1 MPSDNGIIKN
11 MQGGKAKKLTKVV
24 QEGKSDGSKSQKH
37 ENNGFVDFD
46 NEENDKLTTDEVFR
60 LPDLHFNKQNY
71 MFKHLYDSY
80 NKFIEEDI
88 KNFLEYGEHTFSE
101 IITPTTCFR
110 NTFKFENIR
119 VDVPT
124 FNNGVE
130 PMFPSDARH
139 NGLTYSIK
147 ILADISQFCDAVDIA
162 SDHKVTNLVG
172 HKVDNYH
179 LCTIPLMV
187 RSKWCSLTTNK
198 DMDKSECKYDP
209 GGYFIV
215 KGNEKVIISQDRMVE
230 NKPLVFIKK
239 DSGALSHIVQVNSKS
254 YRPHGMTQV
263 MTVKMKKDGILTI
276 RVPILNE
283 VNVCAVFRALGLESD
298 RDIINYITN
307 DEYDADMLDLIRNTL
322 DACKNDKGVKFS
334 TQEEAFDF
342 LIPKMR
348 VIRKYTESDKETK
361 LNQKKIHL
369 KNLLLNN
376 FLPHQEGGFSDKAHY
391 LGYMVNRLLKVVL
404 GRQPLDDR
412 DSYVNKRVDLPGDLM
427 YELFKQQYKKLM
439 SECRHF
445 FETRNK
451 SNETP
456 INIISNIKPN
466 IIEQG
471 FKASLSTGHW
481 IRRQGV
487 AQMLQRLTYL
497 QTISFLRRIDAP
509 GGDASTAKLTSP
521 RHLHPSSI
529 GYLCVAGD
537 TEVLMGDNAEVKLIK
552 DIRDGDRV
560 MTVDKKTL
568 KEVMSPVYNVTCIQK
583 NNMIEIVT
591 ISGRKLKCSK
601 DHPILTLTED
611 GKYKMVNAGEL
622 NVNDK
627 VVVRNYEKYLQLDK
641 EVNVVIKS
649 EGINPLYNLDLF
661 HFLDNSISQEKLE
674 IFARMIGASVSDGHI
689 AKRKVENKKKDDTT
703 EQYDAK
709 FNLGEEA
716 DIFEIHNDLSKLEL
730 DGMACYITQ
739 QQTTYKNK
747 NNGLH
752 TTHNTWLFSK
762 GGAFAY
768 FLVKLG
774 AFVGDKTTIARKI
787 PNWILNGN
795 KRIKREFLS
804 GFNGG
809 DGCRMSIQNNDEHF
823 KLSMGA
829 TCQTTINEH
838 LDTTIAY
845 VTSIQKMYEEFG
857 IMGSIS
863 TKPAKDD
870 FGNDEPNKTC
880 VYWSPSQSYEN
891 LERFAENIG
900 YRYCNDKRR
909 HVASIIEYIKY
920 KRFLVSEKQDKYDI
934 ITKLFNE
941 DYKPAKVVEETGIEY
956 KFVKRV
962 FENLRKGKC
971 PQPRECEGINGD
983 TIKYDSFYKE
993 YSRKD
998 NRLCLAIPIK
1008 SIKPIA
1014 PQLAYDFTTQ
1024 LATHSFYGGCL
1035 ATSNCPAETP
1045 EHAKVGLTKHLS
1057 LIGSVSIMSRDQYS
1071 MLKDFLLKRVTCL
1084 ADVSLLSLRDADMYK
1099 VFLNGAWIGVTNKYL
1114 ELEREMTNMKLK
1126 GDFDQKN
1133 VSIVGDH
1140 EEGEIRIYCDSG
1152 RMYRPTL
1159 RVKENKILLTREHI
1173 RSISLNKTDKLKKV
1187 TDWDEFLIKYPGVV
1201 EYIDSELQPY
1211 IMVADKMKKVYI
1223 MRHKMMNSLTLN
1235 KTVKTRHVD
1244 NRYDDMFYLD
1254 YTHCEIHP
1262 CLLVGEI
1269 ITNIPFFD
1277 RNAGPR
1283 SIFAYA
1289 QGRQAMGIYATN
1301 YRDRL
1306 DISFILY
1313 YPQKPMVSTRTA
1325 KYTNSEI
1332 LPAGENAVV
1341 AIACYGG
1348 LTYNPCHSKSYGKS
1362 MCDRQRC

>member
-1 MPSDNGIIKN
+1 MPSENTIIKN
-11 MQGGKAKKLTKVV
+11 MQGGKSTIISK
-24 QEGKSDGSKSQKH
+24 QEKGGSKGKKEASRPQK
-37 ENNGFVDFD
+37 NNDPDHVDFD
-46 NEENDKLTTDEVFR
+46 NDENERLTTDEVFR

-101 IITPTTCFR
+101 IITPSTCYR
-110 NTFKFENIR
+110 NSFKFENIR

-147 ILADISQFCDAVDIA
+147 LLADISQYCDVFDIA
-162 SDHKVTNLVG
+162 SDHKFTNLVG

-198 DMDKSECKYDP
+198 DMDKTECKYDP

-239 DSGALSHIVQVNSKS
+239 DSGAMSYIVQVNSRS

-307 DEYDADMLDLIRNTL
+307 DEYDNDMLDLIRISL
-322 DACKNDKGVKFS
+322 DACKNDKGNKFS
-334 TQEEAFDF
+334 TQEEAIDF

-348 VIRKYTESDKETK
+348 VIRKYTETDKETK

-376 FLPHQEGGFSDKAHY
+376 FLPHQEGGFHDKAHY

-404 GRQPLDDR
+404 GRQQLDDR

-451 SNETP
+451 SNDTP

-497 QTISFLRRIDAP
+497 QTISFLRRVDAP

-521 RHLHPSSI
+521 RHLHPSSV
-529 GYLCVAGD
+529 GFLCVAGD
-537 TEVLMGDNAEVKLIK
+537 SEILMGDNASVELIK
-552 DIRDGDRV
+552 NMRDGDKV
-560 MTVDKKTL
+560 MTVYEKDLREISSLITNTFYQMKT
-568 KEVMSPVYNVTCIQK
+568 
-583 NNMIEIVT
+583 NMMEFVT

-601 DHPILTLTED
+601 DHPVLTLTNS
-611 GKYKMVNAGEL
+611 GTYKMVNAGEL
-622 NVNDK
+622 RIDDK
-627 VVVRNYEKYLQLDK
+627 VIVRHYEKYLPLDK
-641 EVNVVIKS
+641 ETIVKLKEYDRDYFID
-649 EGINPLYNLDLF
+649 GL
-661 HFLDNSISQEKLE
+661 ISQEKLE
-674 IFARMIGASVSDGHI
+674 
-689 AKRKVENKKKDDTT
+689 
-703 EQYDAK
+703 
-709 FNLGEEA
+709 L
-716 DIFEIHNDLSKLEL
+716 LSRLV
-730 DGMACYITQ
+730 GT
-739 QQTTYKNK
+739 
-747 NNGLH
+747 
-752 TTHNTWLFSK
+752 LFSTGNLQK
-762 GGAFAY
+762 LSDSMYTINFY
-768 FLVKLG
+768 LDSDTDIYELYEDINKLG
-774 AFVGDKTTIARKI
+774 IHGSCYLKRT
-787 PNWILNGN
+787 ILNNSVKWLLTECGTLAKLIENLCKIVKIESGYNVIIPDWIINGN
-795 KRIKREFLS
+795 NRIKREFLS
-804 GFNGG
+804 ALNGTSDSNVSMYDDSAKIG
-809 DGCRMSIQNNDEHF
+809 LGLIGSVSRNDEDYCSKSMNTIKTMF
-823 KLSMGA
+823 EDFRIDGQIIYNKLGGTFHYKPTDDHDNVNKFVDVIGWRYSDSNKKRSSIPIEYLKYI
-829 TCQTTINEH
+829 TN
-838 LDTTIAY
+838 
-845 VTSIQKMYEEFG
+845 TSSENIITY
-857 IMGSIS
+857 
-863 TKPAKDD
+863 DD
-870 FGNDEPNKTC
+870 F
-880 VYWSPSQSYEN
+880 S
-891 LERFAENIG
+891 
-900 YRYCNDKRR
+900 
-909 HVASIIEYIKY
+909 
-920 KRFLVSEKQDKYDI
+920 
-934 ITKLFNE
+934 
-941 DYKPAKVVEETGIEY
+941 
-956 KFVKRV
+956 KFVAL
-962 FENLRKGKC
+962 N
-971 PQPRECEGINGD
+971 D
-983 TIKYDSFYKE
+983 D
-993 YSRKD
+993 
-998 NRLCLAIPIK
+998 CLSLAVPIK
-1008 SIKPIA
+1008 SIQDIEPEN
-1014 PQLAYDFTTQ
+1014 AYDFTTK
-1024 LATHSFYGGCL
+1024 LNTHTFIANGIVL
-1035 ATSNCPAETP
+1035 HNCPPQTP

-1071 MLKDFLLKRVTCL
+1071 MLKDFLSKKVTCL
-1084 ADVSLLSLRDADMYK
+1084 ADIPLLSFRDSDLYK
-1099 VFLNGAWIGVTNKYL
+1099 VFLNGAWIGVTKKYL
-1114 ELEREMTNMKLK
+1114 DLEREMTDMKLR

-1133 VSIVGDH
+1133 VSIVADH
-1140 EEGEIRIYCDSG
+1140 EEGEIRVYCDSG

-1159 RVKENKILLTREHI
+1159 RVKDNKILLTRDHI
-1173 RSISLNKTDKLKKV
+1173 RSISLNKADKLKKV

-1201 EYIDSELQPY
+1201 EYVDTELQPY
-1211 IMVADKMKKVYI
+1211 AMIADKMKKVQI
-1223 MRHKMMNSLTLN
+1223 MRSKMQNSLTLD
-1235 KTVKTRHVD
+1235 KSVTTRHVD
-1244 NRYDDMFYLD
+1244 NRYDDMFFLN

-1313 YPQKPMVSTRTA
+1313 YPQKPLVSTRTA

-1332 LPAGENAVV
+1332 LPAGENATV

-1348 LTYNPCHSKSYGKS
+1348 LTYNPCHSTKLWQVGV
-1362 MCDRQRC
+1362 